1 MLEIVLLILKTAG
14 IILVAVLG
22 ILITMLC
29 SVLFVPV
36 RYRGDFSVSDME
48 EGGKKAISVKLRAVW
63 FLRLVRVH
71 ITCEEKFRVKV
82 KVLFFTLMDTAKEKR
97 KGRRRKGKRDGENHG
112 EEKNGPERKEQTGG
126 SEEEEAVAAT
136 EEKESETDRKRGTE
150 ARISNILQTI
160 RNFCD
165 KLKGIRKKAE
175 RVETLWESEQAV
187 NSRSLVGR
195 QLLYLLRYTRP
206 KKLSGYLQFGFD
218 DPSTTGY
225 AMAVYGILY
234 PVWSPELSLEPDF
247 EKQVLRCHIL
257 VKGRIRAWHPAK
269 AASAVFFSKDV
280 RRVIKDI
287 RDM

>member
-29 SVLFVPV
+29 FVLFVPV

-48 EGGKKAISVKLRAVW
+48 EDGKKAISVKLRAVW
-63 FLRLVRVH
+63 FLRLVRVY

-82 KVLFFTLMDTAKEKR
+82 KVLFFTLMDTAKEKS
-97 KGRRRKGKRDGENHG
+97 KGRRRRGKRDGENHG
-112 EEKNGPERKEQTGG
+112 EEDNDLERKEQTGG
-126 SEEEEAVAAT
+126 PEEEEAVAAT

-195 QLLYLLRYTRP
+195 QLLYLLRHTRP

-287 RDM
+287 RDV

>member
-29 SVLFVPV
+29 FVLFVPV

-48 EGGKKAISVKLRAVW
+48 EDGKKAISVKLRAVW

-97 KGRRRKGKRDGENHG
+97 KGRRRRGKRDGENHG

-126 SEEEEAVAAT
+126 PEEEEAVAAT

-165 KLKGIRKKAE
+165 KLKGIRKKTE

-195 QLLYLLRYTRP
+195 QLLYLLRHTRP

-234 PVWSPELSLEPDF
+234 PVWSPGLSLEPDF